1 MLLRV
6 STDHPEQQP
15 DPEQQPARSSA
26 RDLVRRRSR
35 TYAAP
40 DTGRMHHIGGAPDA
54 VPVHTE
60 DGVAV
65 ARTTSW
71 QLADRTP
78 VQLTAQRSSTEREM
92 AEAARVLDFE
102 RAGRL
107 RDDLVAVDAELARRA
122 AAGSRPSDG

>member
-6 STDHPEQQP
+6 STR
-15 DPEQQPARSSA
+15 DPEQQPARPSA
-26 RDLVRRRSR
+26 RDLVRKRSR

-54 VPVHTE
+54 VPVHTD

-65 ARTTSW
+65 ARATSW

-78 VQLTAQRSSTEREM
+78 GQLSTQRARTAREM
-92 AEAARVLDFE
+92 AEAAEALDFE
-102 RAGRL
+102 RAGQL
-107 RDDLVAVDAELARRA
+107 RDELAAVDAELDRRGRAEAR
-122 AAGSRPSDG
+122 

>member
-1 MLLRV
+1 M
-6 STDHPEQQP
+6 STD
-15 DPEQQPARSSA
+15 DPEQQRPSA
-26 RDLVRRRSR
+26 RDLVRKRSR

-40 DTGRMHHIGGAPDA
+40 DTGRMHHIGGAPEA

-71 QLADRTP
+71 QLADRTL
-78 VQLTAQRSSTEREM
+78 VQLTAQRTRTAREM
-92 AEAARVLDFE
+92 AEASQALDFE

-107 RDDLVAVDAELARRA
+107 RDELTAVDAELARRTD
-122 AAGSRPSDG
+122 RPDG